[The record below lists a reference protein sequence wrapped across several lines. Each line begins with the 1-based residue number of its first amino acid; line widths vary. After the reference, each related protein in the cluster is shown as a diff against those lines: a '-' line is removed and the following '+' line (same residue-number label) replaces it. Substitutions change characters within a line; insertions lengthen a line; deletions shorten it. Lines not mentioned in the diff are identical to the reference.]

1 MSSLLCL
8 FTLVVAFEP
17 PIPPVHG
24 VDRVARQR
32 SAMESHLK
40 QVGIEPTSLGARRF
54 LAGFAPAGTAT
65 RRLDLLLESLGAADF
80 SQRETATQRL
90 SEEPYVPEP
99 WLRRAAASA
108 DPEVQWR
115 ASQVIAKAG
124 VRHSQTLRAV
134 CVIAWGPAA
143 SSLASSP
150 LAPAPEPVPAPSDR
164 AVPATPTV
172 DEPLASENAEVLVE
186 SLVRESTD
194 SSLIAFVR
202 QQFPSGRRES
212 KKSPQPQLRSLPWL
226 AIYDRAT
233 LGEHTLVATGT
244 RGVTLEIDAA
254 GVTRW
259 RLPYRAWSAER
270 RSNGLT
276 LLASLDE
283 QRIVEVDTAG
293 QVLWMHSLAATRAK
307 PLAGGRVLAV
317 DYPAGQVVELLR
329 DQSVAWRYQAPDPC
343 FDAERLPSG
352 HTLVACANLVQEVSP
367 LGEVVWQWQVRG
379 RLNGLQALASG
390 HLLVA
395 NYGANEVAELDD
407 AGAVVWKISE
417 PQPSDAFRLPSG
429 HTLVTTAQRVVE
441 FDSGGKE
448 VRVLTT
454 AKYGSARR

>member
-1 MSSLLCL
+1 M
-8 FTLVVAFEP
+8 
-17 PIPPVHG
+17 
-24 VDRVARQR
+24 ARQR
-32 SAMESHLK
+32 SAMESHLSH
-40 QVGIEPTSLGARRF
+40 VGIEPTPLGARRF

-65 RRLDLLLESLGAADF
+65 RRLNPLLESLGAADF
-80 SQRETATQRL
+80 SQREAATQRL
-90 SEEPYVPEP
+90 SEEPYVPES

-115 ASQVIAKAG
+115 VTQVMATAG
-124 VRHSQTLRAV
+124 VRHSQTLRAI
-134 CVIAWGPAA
+134 CVIAWGPAD
-143 SSLASSP
+143 SSRASSP
-150 LAPAPEPVPAPSDR
+150 PAPKPATALSDRKAPATR
-164 AVPATPTV
+164 LV
-172 DEPLASENAEVLVE
+172 DEPLASEKAAELVE

-194 SSLIAFVR
+194 PSLVAFVR
-202 QQFPSGRRES
+202 QQFPSGRRELS
-212 KKSPQPQLRSLPWL
+212 KSPQLQSRPLPWP

-233 LGEHTLVATGT
+233 LAEKTLVATGT

-254 GVTRW
+254 SATRW

-270 RSNGLT
+270 RSSGLT

-283 QRIVEVDTAG
+283 QRIVEVDSTG
-293 QVLWMHSLAATRAK
+293 QVLWTHSLAATRAK
-307 PLAGGRVLAV
+307 PLAEGRVLAV

-329 DQSVAWRYQAPDPC
+329 DQTEAWRYQAPDPC
-343 FDAERLPSG
+343 FDAERLPNG
-352 HTLVACANLVQEVSP
+352 HTVVACANLVQEVSP

-417 PQPSDAFRLPSG
+417 PQPSDAFRLRDG

-441 FDSGGKE
+441 FDSEGKE